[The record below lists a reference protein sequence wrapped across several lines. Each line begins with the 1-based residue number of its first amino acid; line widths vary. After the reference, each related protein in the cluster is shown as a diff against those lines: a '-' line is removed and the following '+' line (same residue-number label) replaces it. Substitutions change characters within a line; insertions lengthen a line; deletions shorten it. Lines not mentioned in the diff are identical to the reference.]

1 MRKAGA
7 DRIKI
12 DTSLDQ
18 SISLNKFISDTGYCS
33 RREADKLITSGRVLL
48 NDRPASLGNR
58 YQPGDTVEVD
68 GSLITAAKKE
78 KCVYLALN
86 KPPGITTTTEL
97 HIKDNII
104 SFVNYPKRIFPI
116 GRLDKDSEGLI
127 FLTNDGD
134 IINKILRAANN
145 HEKEYIVKVD
155 KAIDG
160 AFIDQMSKGVPILE
174 TRTLPCKVQMM
185 GRQTFRI
192 TLTQGLNR
200 QIRRMC
206 EYLGYE
212 VTGLQRVRIMNV
224 KLDKLALGKWR
235 HLTETELAAINESIA
250 DSSKGNEK
258 ERKAVEEEGF
268 GALIPARHKVKGKTG
283 GEGKAAG
290 KEKAGGKETF
300 GGKEKAAG
308 KGKEKVDGEEKTGG
322 KVEERRYWKGRLVG
336 GGKIKAENE
345 AKQLSRERAARE
357 GKQMEKRDGEGRT
370 FGKEKSDREGKPFG
384 KGKPAGEG
392 KPFEKNRPAREE
404 KQYGK
409 GKPASG
415 GRNAGSKP
423 AQPAK
428 GKPVHGGKN
437 SSSKP
442 AQPAKGKPASGGKST
457 SKQGSKKG
465 RR

>member
-1 MRKAGA
+1 M
-7 DRIKI
+7 
-12 DTSLDQ
+12 DQ

-58 YQPGDTVEVD
+58 YKPGDTVEVD

-155 KAIDG
+155 KAIDT
-160 AFIDQMSKGVPILE
+160 AFLDQMSKGVPILD

-212 VTGLQRVRIMNV
+212 VIGLQRVRIMNV
-224 KLDKLALGKWR
+224 KLDKLPLGKWR
-235 HLTETELAAINESIA
+235 HLTETELANLNESIA
-250 DSSKGNEK
+250 DSSKVNEK
-258 ERKAVEEEGF
+258 EKKAVEEEGF
-268 GALIPARHKVKGKTG
+268 GALIPNRHKMKAGKADGESKRLGKGKADEEG
-283 GEGKAAG
+283 KRLSKGKADGEGKSVG
-290 KEKAGGKETF
+290 KGRSEGDGKAVEKGKAGG
-300 GGKEKAAG
+300 
-308 KGKEKVDGEEKTGG
+308 EEK
-322 KVEERRYWKGRLVG
+322 RFWKGRLVG
-336 GGKIKAENE
+336 GGKQLGKADG
-345 AKQLSRERAARE
+345 E
-357 GKQMEKRDGEGRT
+357 GKRFGKADGEGRQ
-370 FGKEKSDREGKPFG
+370 FGKEKSAGEGKPFG
-384 KGKPAGEG
+384 KSKPAGEG
-392 KPFEKNRPAREE
+392 KQF
-404 KQYGK
+404 GK
-409 GKPASG
+409 GKPVG
-415 GRNAGSKP
+415 EGKQFGKSKP
-423 AQPAK
+423 AGE
-428 GKPVHGGKN
+428 GKRIGK
-437 SSSKP
+437 S
-442 AQPAKGKPASGGKST
+442 KPASGGKKT
-457 SKQGSKKG
+457 TQPGKSKPASGGKRTGNRG